1 MTQKTT
7 VKIDRLSV
15 PLFIG
20 ILDHEREAAQT
31 VTISIDMGVNIPER
45 PSESGQDY
53 VSYAPI
59 VEYLLSLSK
68 SGRHI
73 DLVEELADEIFGV
86 LFNDSRVERVRIEV
100 IKPEIFPQA
109 AGVGV
114 IIERINPKLDAQKS
128 KALI

>member
-1 MTQKTT
+1 MSQKTT

-15 PLFIG
+15 PLSIG
-20 ILDHEREAAQT
+20 ILDHERTAPQT

-59 VEYLLSLSK
+59 VEYLLALSK

-86 LFNDSRVERVRIEV
+86 VFDDNRVERVRIEI
-100 IKPEIFPQA
+100 IKPEIFSEA

-114 IIERINPKLDAQKS
+114 IIERDNPNL
-128 KALI
+128 LP

>member
-1 MTQKTT
+1 MSQKTT

-15 PLFIG
+15 PLSIG
-20 ILDHEREAAQT
+20 ILDHERTAPQT

-53 VSYAPI
+53 VSYALI
-59 VEYLLSLSK
+59 VEYLLALSK

-86 LFNDSRVERVRIEV
+86 VFDDNRVERVRIEI
-100 IKPEIFPQA
+100 IKPEIFSEA

-114 IIERINPKLDAQKS
+114 IIERDNPNL
-128 KALI
+128 LP